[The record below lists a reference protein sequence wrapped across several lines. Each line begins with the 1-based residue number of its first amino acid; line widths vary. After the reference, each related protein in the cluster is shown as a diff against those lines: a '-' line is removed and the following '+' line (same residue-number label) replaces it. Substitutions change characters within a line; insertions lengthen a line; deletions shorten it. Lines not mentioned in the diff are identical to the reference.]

1 MTLPL
6 LKTAYR
12 YDADG
17 FFDGTTVW
25 QLVDG
30 EYAQAP
36 DSTDL
41 APWGEAGKED
51 PNVFYRFVSGK
62 WQTEPVPASADDL
75 VGVIVSHTSMTTH
88 DVKLRELVQKF
99 GEEEGYRV
107 VRGDDLSWKIE
118 KIPEPTETEKEVK
131 AAEEELAEF
140 DRQIAALKERMGSA
154 MLQGDDEQVEAIR
167 QEYNNL
173 MGA

>member
-1 MTLPL
+1 MTLPF

-12 YDADG
+12 FDADG
-17 FFDGTTVW
+17 FLDGTTVW

-30 EYAQAP
+30 EYAKAP
-36 DSTDL
+36 ESTDL
-41 APWGEAGKED
+41 VPWGEDGQED
-51 PNVFYRFVSGK
+51 SAVFYRFDGK
-62 WQTEPVPASADDL
+62 KWTTEPVPTSADDL

-99 GEEEGYRV
+99 GEEAGYRV